1 MRLMRLF
8 GASFWLR
15 IGLAGSAAVGLGV
28 AAIATSGPAF
38 AATASSPG
46 STVASVVP
54 SRVTPG
60 TRVTFAVAC
69 ANPDS
74 SSATLVGQTLGL
86 PEQIPM
92 GNGAASGDF
101 VVTVTLPSNIV
112 PGTYHPEIDCSDGT
126 STSVTLHVTQ
136 LPSGG
141 GAETGDGTT
150 STTTTTNTGL
160 AVGGLVLIGVGA
172 VAGGIALRRRS
183 GNRP

>member
-8 GASFWLR
+8 AASFWLS
-15 IGLAGSAAVGLGV
+15 IGLAGSAAAGFGI
-28 AAIATSGPAF
+28 AAIATSSPAL

-46 STVASVVP
+46 NTVASVVP

-74 SSATLVGQTLGL
+74 SSATLFGQTLGL

-92 GNGAASGDF
+92 ENGAASGDF
-101 VVTVTLPSNIV
+101 VVTVTLPNSIV
-112 PGTYHPEIDCSDGT
+112 PGTFHPRIDCSDGT

-136 LPSGG
+136 MPSGG
-141 GAETGDGTT
+141 GAETGVGTT
-150 STTTTTNTGL
+150 STTTNTGL

-183 GNRP
+183 GD

>member
-8 GASFWLR
+8 AASFWLR
-15 IGLAGSAAVGLGV
+15 IGLAGSAAAGLGV
-28 AAIATSGPAF
+28 AAIATSDPAF

-74 SSATLVGQTLGL
+74 TSATLFGQTLGL

-150 STTTTTNTGL
+150 TTTTNTGL

-183 GNRP
+183 SNRP